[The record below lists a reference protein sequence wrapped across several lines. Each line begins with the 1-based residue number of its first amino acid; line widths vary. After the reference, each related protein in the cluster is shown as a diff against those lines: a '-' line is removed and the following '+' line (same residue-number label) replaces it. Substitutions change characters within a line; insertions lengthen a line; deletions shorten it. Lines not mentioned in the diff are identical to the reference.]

1 MRKKA
6 SIDALSAPVIS
17 EVSFP
22 MHSSSSHN
30 ISNLPRG
37 KYVMC
42 GEAVAEGAVYKSGC
56 SEIFIEKIKSKS
68 KNYYNCNQIR

>member
-1 MRKKA
+1 MT
-6 SIDALSAPVIS
+6 ALSTPVIS

-22 MHSSSSHN
+22 EDISSSHN

-42 GEAVAEGAVYKSGC
+42 GEVSADGAVYQTGC
-56 SEIFIEKIKSKS
+56 SEIFVEKIKSNS
-68 KNYYNCNQIR
+68 K